1 MSENLDLVRS
11 ICTAWERGEFRST
24 AWMHPDI
31 EIVWAQPI
39 SPGPT
44 KGVGEGAERF
54 RDFLGTLEAVSFAT
68 EEIRVI
74 DHERVLVLGH
84 YRGRGKASGLDIG
97 KISRE
102 AALFHV
108 EGGKVTRLVT
118 YWNRDRAF
126 ADLGLKDQAMP
137 EESTTPDLEEIWRK
151 SIEAANR
158 GDIDA
163 VSSTFRPDAVWDAS
177 ALGLGTYQGRA
188 AIRARLEEWMGS
200 FEGYEIV
207 GEEFR
212 DLGNG
217 VTLTV
222 AFQKG
227 HPLGS
232 TGFVELRY
240 AAISIWADGLI
251 ERAATYTDIDEARAA
266 AERLAQERG

>member
-118 YWNRDRAF
+118 YWNRDRALV
-126 ADLGLKDQAMP
+126 DLGL
-137 EESTTPDLEEIWRK
+137 EE
-151 SIEAANR
+151 
-158 GDIDA
+158 
-163 VSSTFRPDAVWDAS
+163 
-177 ALGLGTYQGRA
+177 
-188 AIRARLEEWMGS
+188 
-200 FEGYEIV
+200 
-207 GEEFR
+207 
-212 DLGNG
+212 
-217 VTLTV
+217 
-222 AFQKG
+222 
-227 HPLGS
+227 
-232 TGFVELRY
+232 
-240 AAISIWADGLI
+240 
-251 ERAATYTDIDEARAA
+251 
-266 AERLAQERG
+266 

>member
-118 YWNRDRAF
+118 YWNRDRPRRPRPRGVGVSQESVEVVPAVWRPGS
-126 ADLGLKDQAMP
+126 ADGRPRPRRPRPGGVGSSNRVAGGLNR
-137 EESTTPDLEEIWRK
+137 TTPAGR
-151 SIEAANR
+151 
-158 GDIDA
+158 
-163 VSSTFRPDAVWDAS
+163 V
-177 ALGLGTYQGRA
+177 GRA
-188 AIRARLEEWMGS
+188 RARRQSPPRCRGLAVGSPGRQPCSEATTVEE
-200 FEGYEIV
+200 
-207 GEEFR
+207 
-212 DLGNG
+212 
-217 VTLTV
+217 
-222 AFQKG
+222 
-227 HPLGS
+227 
-232 TGFVELRY
+232 TGKKVPPP
-240 AAISIWADGLI
+240 
-251 ERAATYTDIDEARAA
+251 
-266 AERLAQERG
+266 